1 VNKICNPK
9 LTNVSKSLRI
19 NMTKEEKH
27 LWYDFLNKLPLT
39 FNRQKVIGNYVVDFC
54 CSSKKVVIELDG
66 FQHYEEKGLIKDAK
80 RDAFLKERGYKV
92 LRYPNVDIHE
102 KFDDVCNDILK
113 NLDLLELIYI
123 KT

>member
-1 VNKICNPK
+1 MIPYNKK
-9 LTNVSKSLRI
+9 LVSNARDLRK
-19 NMTKEEKH
+19 NMTPEEKH
-27 LWYDFLNKLPLT
+27 LWYDFLKKLPIT
-39 FNRQKVIGNYVVDFC
+39 FHKQKVIGKYIVDFC
-54 CSSKKVVIELDG
+54 CPSKKLIIELDG